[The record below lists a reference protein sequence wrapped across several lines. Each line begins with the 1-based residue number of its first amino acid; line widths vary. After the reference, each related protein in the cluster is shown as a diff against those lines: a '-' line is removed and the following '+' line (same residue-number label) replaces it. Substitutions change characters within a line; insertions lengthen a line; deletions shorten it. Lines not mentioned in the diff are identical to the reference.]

1 MCGNHRSDFS
11 KQSINFDEHTSKQH
25 DQWNYVYYIYYMKAK
40 GEDEL
45 SGLEY
50 FAWSKFMEQ
59 KTEWIP
65 VGETLYLKGE

>member
-1 MCGNHRSDFS
+1 
-11 KQSINFDEHTSKQH
+11 
-25 DQWNYVYYIYYMKAK
+25 MKAK

-50 FAWSKFMEQ
+50 YAWSKFKEQ

-65 VGETLYLKGE
+65 IGETLYLKGNQFQSSKI

>member
-1 MCGNHRSDFS
+1 
-11 KQSINFDEHTSKQH
+11 
-25 DQWNYVYYIYYMKAK
+25 MKAK

-50 FAWSKFMEQ
+50 YAWSKFKEQ

-65 VGETLYLKGE
+65 IGETLYLKGNQFHFSKI

>member
-1 MCGNHRSDFS
+1 
-11 KQSINFDEHTSKQH
+11 
-25 DQWNYVYYIYYMKAK
+25 MKAK

-50 FAWSKFMEQ
+50 YAWSKFKEQ

-65 VGETLYLKGE
+65 IGETLYLKGISIHLDSLLILFLDQEEEAE